1 MYKVFFNDSTIL
13 IAPEVKKSLN
23 DNIAE
28 MFELCDQSSVN
39 QIINEIE
46 ITKCPMS
53 FYLDGNDCS
62 RMWDQ
67 FRSCFTE
74 IPAAGGLVL
83 NSRRELLFIR
93 RFGYWDLPKG
103 KIEHGETS
111 ELAALR
117 EVEEECGISEL
128 KVIRPLEST
137 FHIYRSPFL
146 PAERNL
152 VLKETCW
159 FLMEHS
165 GTQTPVPQ
173 TAEDIVEIRW
183 FGLNEMEQVYRNTY
197 SSLRDLL
204 DKSLPTI

>member
-23 DNIAE
+23 DNINK
-28 MFELCDQSSVN
+28 MFDFCDQSSVN

-46 ITKCPMS
+46 AVTQSIGFS
-53 FYLDGNDCS
+53 IVGDDCS
-62 RMWDQ
+62 RMWNQ

-103 KIEHGETS
+103 KIEPNETP
-111 ELAALR
+111 ELAAIR
-117 EVEEECGISEL
+117 EVEEECGISGL

-137 FHIYRSPFL
+137 YHIYRSPFL

-159 FLMEHS
+159 FLMEYS
-165 GTQTPVPQ
+165 GNQTPVPQ
-173 TAEDIVEIRW
+173 TAEDIVEIKW
-183 FGLNEMEQVYRNTY
+183 FGLNEMEQVYQNTY
-197 SSLRDLL
+197 SSLRELL